1 MRLKTVPADF
11 RVRELLDFPSN
22 PTGEHYVHLLRK
34 EKLSTPEALSMLVRA
49 LDLDRSRIAYAG
61 LKDRQAV
68 TDQYISIVG
77 RACELE
83 RPGLRLKPVGRC
95 SEPIKSRMSRGNA
108 FTIVVRDLL
117 PTEAAMLRRNMPSL
131 QKTGFPNYFDDQ
143 RFGCLRHGQGFPMLQ
158 ILRGEYEH
166 ALQQL
171 VATPSPRAITGD
183 VKLKQSLQRYW
194 GEWETCARFARGPVY
209 EPMFA
214 HLNARPGDFRG
225 AIEFLPLRQRV
236 IHAFA
241 YQSFLWNRAV
251 SRLLRGGVGSA
262 QRLRISTL
270 GGDFLAWKYLEPD
283 REEKLLAM
291 ETPMYG
297 PEGGGGSEPF
307 RNAMI
312 AEMEYAGLR
321 RNDFLENTVP
331 GMIWREEPRAVL
343 VKPEEMGD
351 VRIAPDEMHEGRV
364 MATLSFALPR
374 GSYATM
380 LLKRLFAPPFYA
392 RTEGPDGE
400 RSPRRGYVPRERLPP
415 APWQQRD
422 DEDQSE

>member
-1 MRLKTVPADF
+1 
-11 RVRELLDFPSN
+11 
-22 PTGEHYVHLLRK
+22 
-34 EKLSTPEALSMLVRA
+34 
-49 LDLDRSRIAYAG
+49 
-61 LKDRQAV
+61 
-68 TDQYISIVG
+68 
-77 RACELE
+77 
-83 RPGLRLKPVGRC
+83 
-95 SEPIKSRMSRGNA
+95 
-108 FTIVVRDLL
+108 
-117 PTEAAMLRRNMPSL
+117 
-131 QKTGFPNYFDDQ
+131 
-143 RFGCLRHGQGFPMLQ
+143 
-158 ILRGEYEH
+158 
-166 ALQQL
+166 
-171 VATPSPRAITGD
+171 
-183 VKLKQSLQRYW
+183 
-194 GEWETCARFARGPVY
+194 
-209 EPMFA
+209 
-214 HLNARPGDFRG
+214 
-225 AIEFLPLRQRV
+225 
-236 IHAFA
+236 
-241 YQSFLWNRAV
+241 
-251 SRLLRGGVGSA
+251 
-262 QRLRISTL
+262 
-270 GGDFLAWKYLEPD
+270 
-283 REEKLLAM
+283 
-291 ETPMYG
+291 MYG